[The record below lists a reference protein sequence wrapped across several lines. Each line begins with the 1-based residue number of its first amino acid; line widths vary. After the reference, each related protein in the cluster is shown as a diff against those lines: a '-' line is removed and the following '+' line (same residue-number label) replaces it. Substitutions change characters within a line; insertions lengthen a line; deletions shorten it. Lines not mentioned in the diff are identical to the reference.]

1 MARSSSVEDG
11 ERRYRRLNNRLP
23 ELRVVPVGSVELEP
37 FGAQLR
43 QLAGRRLELAP
54 SHELLIAMPSPRCT
68 TVCVT

>member
-1 MARSSSVEDG
+1 MTNTGYWAI
-11 ERRYRRLNNRLP
+11 NNGLP
-23 ELRVVPVGSVELEP
+23 ELRVVPVASVELEP

-54 SHELLIAMPSPRCT
+54 SQELLIAMPSPRCT